1 MTIHTPMT
9 EQQVLIHLMLAMAAA
24 DEAISDAE
32 LSRVER
38 LIDFLPVFENFPPE
52 DLDIVTD
59 SFVELMAVE
68 EGLDSLMT
76 LLASTLPDELH
87 ETAYPGRTGALGA
100 TLRKKN
106 ERKRARIAILRWG
119 SASGGSTLKC
129 GAGQLNTKPDFA
141 TRPWWAT

>member
-52 DLDIVTD
+52 DLNIVTD

-87 ETAYPGRTGALGA
+87 ETAYALAVEIAAADLIVTPEELHLLDMIRDFLKVDKLAAAAIERGA
-100 TLRKKN
+100 
-106 ERKRARIAILRWG
+106 RARFRKIP
-119 SASGGSTLKC
+119 S
-129 GAGQLNTKPDFA
+129 
-141 TRPWWAT
+141 

>member
-1 MTIHTPMT
+1 MTIYNPMT

-87 ETAYPGRTGALGA
+87 ETAYALAVEIAAADLTVTPEELHLLDMIRDFLKVDKLTAAAIERGA
-100 TLRKKN
+100 
-106 ERKRARIAILRWG
+106 RARFRKIP
-119 SASGGSTLKC
+119 S
-129 GAGQLNTKPDFA
+129 
-141 TRPWWAT
+141 

>member
-1 MTIHTPMT
+1 MTIQTPMT

-52 DLDIVTD
+52 DLNIVTE
-59 SFVELMAVE
+59 SFVELISVE

-76 LLASTLPDELH
+76 LLANTLPDELH
-87 ETAYPGRTGALGA
+87 ETAYALAVEIAAADLTVTSEELHLLDMIRDFLKVDKLAAAAIERGA
-100 TLRKKN
+100 
-106 ERKRARIAILRWG
+106 RARFHKLP
-119 SASGGSTLKC
+119 
-129 GAGQLNTKPDFA
+129 Q
-141 TRPWWAT
+141 

>member
-1 MTIHTPMT
+1 MTIQTPMT

-52 DLDIVTD
+52 DLDIVTE
-59 SFVELMAVE
+59 SFVELMSVE

-76 LLASTLPDELH
+76 LLANTLPDELH
-87 ETAYPGRTGALGA
+87 ETAYALAVEIAAADLTVTSEELHLLDMIRDFLKVDKLAAAAIERGA
-100 TLRKKN
+100 
-106 ERKRARIAILRWG
+106 RARFHKLP
-119 SASGGSTLKC
+119 K
-129 GAGQLNTKPDFA
+129 
-141 TRPWWAT
+141 

>member
-32 LSRVER
+32 LSRIER

-59 SFVELMAVE
+59 SFVELMALE

-87 ETAYPGRTGALGA
+87 ETAYALAVEIAATDLTVTPEELHLLDMIRDFLKVNKLAAAAIERGA
-100 TLRKKN
+100 
-106 ERKRARIAILRWG
+106 RARFRKIP
-119 SASGGSTLKC
+119 S
-129 GAGQLNTKPDFA
+129 
-141 TRPWWAT
+141 

>member
-52 DLDIVTD
+52 DLNIVTD

-87 ETAYPGRTGALGA
+87 ETAYALAVEIAAADLTVTPEELRLLDMLRDFLKVDKLAAAAIERGA
-100 TLRKKN
+100 
-106 ERKRARIAILRWG
+106 RARFRKIP
-119 SASGGSTLKC
+119 K
-129 GAGQLNTKPDFA
+129 
-141 TRPWWAT
+141 

>member
-76 LLASTLPDELH
+76 LLASTLPD
-87 ETAYPGRTGALGA
+87 
-100 TLRKKN
+100 
-106 ERKRARIAILRWG
+106 
-119 SASGGSTLKC
+119 
-129 GAGQLNTKPDFA
+129 
-141 TRPWWAT
+141 

>member
-1 MTIHTPMT
+1 MT

-87 ETAYPGRTGALGA
+87 ETAYALAVEIAAVDLTVTPEELHLLDMIRDFLKVDKLAAAAIERGA
-100 TLRKKN
+100 
-106 ERKRARIAILRWG
+106 RARFRKIP
-119 SASGGSTLKC
+119 S
-129 GAGQLNTKPDFA
+129 
-141 TRPWWAT
+141 